1 MNNHSSQNFQLSSDT
16 DSSNNYLWQYLQSLD
31 PQTVASLSQPPVEVA
46 QIMQNNIIGMLGGL
60 PNEQF
65 EVTVTTTRESLGQLL
80 TSAILNGYFLHNA
93 QQRMELEKKL
103 TEAN

>member
-1 MNNHSSQNFQLSSDT
+1 MNSYSSQNFKLSPET
-16 DSSNNYLWQYLQSLD
+16 DGDSNYLWQYLKSLD
-31 PQTVASLSQPPVEVA
+31 PQTVTSLSQPSVEVA

-80 TSAILNGYFLHNA
+80 ASAILNGYFLHNA

-103 TEAN
+103 AEAN